1 MNHSTDKKYDIAII
15 GGGAAGMAA
24 AVTARIT
31 NRKASIIILEKN
43 EKLGKKLYA
52 TGNGR
57 CNLANKD
64 AYGCWDVLF
73 LFEEI
78 GMMCM
83 EDLEGRFYPS
93 SQMAEDAV
101 FFLESFIRE
110 HNVDVMTNTAVDKV
124 EPLADG
130 CYAVRSGAKTISA
143 RQVLMAPGG
152 KAGPMYGT
160 TGDGYVMARK
170 LGYRIS
176 PVYPALTGIE
186 TNVKSLK
193 GVRTRALVRLYRKE
207 DLIYEE
213 YGQVQFTDYGMSGIV
228 VMNASSLVTLRD
240 GLTFSDYELV
250 LDFAPERID
259 AELNALLG
267 HRMEKGIA
275 PLRGFVPAK
284 LAEYLQAHADQVL
297 ADPEV
302 DNNIEKVY
310 FNEIRESHFQVTGVH
325 GWKSAQCTCGGV
337 MLNQIIEKTMA
348 SRLHDGLY
356 FAGEILN
363 ECGPCGGFN
372 LTQAFFT
379 GLKAGRAMALAVEK
393 E

>member
-1 MNHSTDKKYDIAII
+1 MNEGRKMYDIAIV

-24 AVTARIT
+24 AVTARIA
-31 NRKASIIILEKN
+31 NRKASIVILEKN
-43 EKLGKKLYA
+43 DMLGKKLYA

-64 AYGCWDVLF
+64 AYGCYDVLF

-101 FFLESFIRE
+101 FFLESFIRS
-110 HNVDVMTNTAVDKV
+110 HHIDVMTKTPVDGV

-130 CYAVRSGAKTISA
+130 GFAIKSGVRTVHA
-143 RQVLMAPGG
+143 RQVLLAPGG

-160 TGDGYVMARK
+160 TGDGYIMARH
-170 LGYRIS
+170 LGYRVS

-193 GVRTRALVRLYRKE
+193 GVRTRALVRLYRQD

-228 VMNASSLVTLRD
+228 VMNASSLISLRG
-240 GLTFSDYELV
+240 GLTFDDYELV

-267 HRMEKGIA
+267 HRMEKGFA

-284 LAEYLQAHADQVL
+284 LAAYLQEHADHVL
-297 ADPEV
+297 EDPEV
-302 DNNIEKVY
+302 DNNEQKVY
-310 FNEIRESHFQVTGVH
+310 FDEIRESHFQVTGVH
-325 GWKSAQCTCGGV
+325 GWKTAQCTCGGV
-337 MLNQIIEKTMA
+337 TLDQIVEKTMA
-348 SRLHDGLY
+348 SRLHEGLY

-379 GLKAGRAMALAVEK
+379 GLKAGRAMAIQADTK
-393 E
+393 